1 MAEIVVA
8 HRPDLTVERAVE
20 VFRSHFGETY
30 EVYNTS
36 IWGRDFVVK
45 KNGRTA
51 VGIRLKQQDKTSFI
65 FTAFTP
71 SFLFKMMFS
80 GLLSYLILRPGWK
93 AIEGEVAHFI
103 RNSADLN

>member
-8 HRPDLTVERAVE
+8 HRPDLTVERAAE

-51 VGIRLKQQDKTSFI
+51 VGIRLKQQDETSFI
-65 FTAFTP
+65 FTPFTP
-71 SFLFKMMFS
+71 SFLFNFMFS
-80 GLLSYLILRPGWK
+80 GILSYLLLRPGWK
-93 AIEGEVAHFI
+93 AMEKEVAQFI
-103 RNSADLN
+103 RSSADLN